1 MTSSSHE
8 RYRDALTALAGDAAI
23 LPIVSDAGERRGW
36 WTPERIWHRTYG
48 RFMPDAGPFA
58 EIVVSSNTPSQQACR
73 IEMFER
79 ESDARGCGYVMNT
92 GVGWARVTRFPFDPA
107 LPGLP
112 PVAACATV
120 VRYHP
125 GRRCTLRT
133 MRDGR
138 PAFAKVYAADTGAR
152 AYDDL
157 VSLRTVGS
165 RGELTMTMEPPLPCL
180 TI

>member
-1 MTSSSHE
+1 
-8 RYRDALTALAGDAAI
+8 
-23 LPIVSDAGERRGW
+23 V
-36 WTPERIWHRTYG
+36 
-48 RFMPDAGPFA
+48 
-58 EIVVSSNTPSQQACR
+58 CR

-79 ESDARGCGYVMNT
+79 ESDARGCGYVMDT

-165 RGELTMTMEPPLPCL
+165 RGELTMTIAEPLSWDARTRTLWQAALPGQPATARL
-180 TI
+180 RGPDGDDTA